1 MIRDVVLHITNE
13 QPLLADLFDRPA
25 PGDTLLVCT
34 NVRTLSGTRPIWIDQ
49 SASLFYFPYGII
61 RFVEI
66 HPGSEGA
73 PELPAGGRTGQEAV
87 APEPEPE
94 AEDLELDEDF
104 LRRVREA

>member
-1 MIRDVVLHITNE
+1 LIRDVVLHINNE

-34 NVRTLSGTRPIWIDQ
+34 NLRTLSGTRPIWIDET
-49 SASLFYFPYGII
+49 ASTFYFPFGIV

-66 HPGSEGA
+66 HPGSDGA
-73 PELPAGGRTGQEAV
+73 PELPAGSTAAG
-87 APEPEPE
+87 APPAAPEPE
-94 AEDLELDEDF
+94 AELDIDEDF

>member
-1 MIRDVVLHITNE
+1 VIRDVVLHINNE

-34 NVRTLSGTRPIWIDQ
+34 NLRTLSGTRPIWIDET
-49 SASLFYFPYGII
+49 ASTFYFPYGIV

-66 HPGSEGA
+66 HQGSDGA
-73 PELPAGGRTGQEAV
+73 PELPPGSAAAAQPAA

-94 AEDLELDEDF
+94 LDIDEDF